1 MECLP
6 LHKISCNNFYESR
19 LKPHIQSLLVLRP
32 MIINLK
38 KIKVYLISPATGKY
52 TDRAV
57 EVFKRL
63 IAQGFE
69 RVELYRSVVDI
80 ASGLN
85 SLNKT
90 NIAIFEQELRGPQE
104 PFIIIEDDCGF
115 TGPVPDELEIPDDCD
130 AFYLGLAKWVY
141 PHSYETLGRGYH
153 IRENKPEDVEDIGAG
168 LVRLRG
174 FTSTHAVLYFSRT
187 YMEEF
192 IRRMKPLTLR
202 QDNIISLDL
211 VFATMQPQS
220 KVYALK
226 NTLCFQDK
234 LLGGQEDVT
243 RISYN
248 GSCFR

>member
-1 MECLP
+1 
-6 LHKISCNNFYESR
+6 
-19 LKPHIQSLLVLRP
+19 

-38 KIKVYLISPATGKY
+38 KTKVYLVSPGTGKY
-52 TDRAV
+52 SS
-57 EVFKRL
+57 RL
-63 IAQGFE
+63 ITVFSRLVSLGFE
-69 RVELYRSVVDI
+69 RIEFYRSVVD

-90 NIAIFEQELRGPQE
+90 NIAIFEQELKSPEE

-153 IRENKPEDVEDIGAG
+153 IRENKSEDVEDIGAG
-168 LVRLRG
+168 LVKLKG
-174 FTSTHAVLYFSRT
+174 FTSTHAVLYFSRS

-202 QDNIISLDL
+202 QDAIISLDL

-226 NTLCFQDK
+226 NPLCFQDSQ
-234 LLGGQEDVT
+234 LGGQEAVT
-243 RISYN
+243 HISYN

>member
-1 MECLP
+1 
-6 LHKISCNNFYESR
+6 
-19 LKPHIQSLLVLRP
+19 

-38 KIKVYLISPATGKY
+38 KIKVYLVSPGTGKY
-52 TDRAV
+52 SS
-57 EVFKRL
+57 RL
-63 IAQGFE
+63 ITVFSRLVTLGFE
-69 RVELYRSVVDI
+69 RIEFFRSIVDT

-90 NIAIFEQELRGPQE
+90 NIAIFEQELNGPQE

-168 LVRLRG
+168 LVRLKG
-174 FTSTHAVLYFSRT
+174 FTSTHAVLYFSRS

-192 IRRMKPLTLR
+192 IRRMKPLTLQ
-202 QDNIISLDL
+202 QDNVISLDL

-226 NTLCFQDK
+226 NPLCFQDSQ
-234 LLGGQEDVT
+234 LDGQEAVT

>member
-1 MECLP
+1 
-6 LHKISCNNFYESR
+6 
-19 LKPHIQSLLVLRP
+19 

-38 KIKVYLISPATGKY
+38 KTKVYLVSPGTGKY
-52 TDRAV
+52 SS
-57 EVFKRL
+57 RL
-63 IAQGFE
+63 ITVFSRLVSLGFE
-69 RVELYRSVVDI
+69 RIEFYRSVVD

-90 NIAIFEQELRGPQE
+90 NIAIFEQELKSPEE

-153 IRENKPEDVEDIGAG
+153 IRENKSEDVEDIGAG
-168 LVRLRG
+168 LVKLKG
-174 FTSTHAVLYFSRT
+174 FTSTHAVLYFSRS

-202 QDNIISLDL
+202 QDAIISLDL

-226 NTLCFQDK
+226 NPLCFQDSQ
-234 LLGGQEDVT
+234 LEGQEAVT